1 MKRYVC
7 LVALA
12 AIIKWTSALQCYDCQ
27 NVTDVNA
34 CNKTVTCASN
44 EACFMGSTLLTNIER
59 TYTLTCKDNIHCN
72 PLGPS
77 SALVG
82 RSVANDESSS
92 IKRVVACHECC
103 ATPLCNKALCNHP
116 RPATCTDDQSVDC
129 AKIHSLFN
137 VCADIQKAKLVCP
150 KFCNLCNVVD
160 GNWNWWSSWSRCDV
174 TCANGTLTRH
184 RNCTDPAPQNG
195 GLDCFGIGT
204 ESQMCILDRC
214 PVHGG
219 WSLWSPWGSC
229 SVTCDVGMQRR
240 DRSCSNPYPSKDGDH
255 CYGDSRDDQI
265 CYEHG
270 CTNGGWSAWAN
281 WSSCTATCGGGL
293 RTRDRMCNNPFP
305 SYLGRYCDGSS
316 QNIDLC
322 NNVPCSDGGW
332 SAWENWSSCTATCA
346 GGLRTRD
353 RMCNNPV
360 PSYLGR
366 YCDGPSQNTDLCNNV
381 PCTGTDIQFVVGT
394 PVMTSCSGNSWT
406 IPRTCEVA
414 FDTFISR
421 ANPQF
426 NLQRATF
433 TASKTGTYWFEWNL
447 VAETTHQDFYIY
459 KNDNQIAMMKFDSN
473 HTHVT
478 YANQVQ
484 LMMNDYVRLKR
495 CAGGMFVGNLNLH
508 YSSTFTGILIS

>member
-1 MKRYVC
+1 MKR
-7 LVALA
+7 
-12 AIIKWTSALQCYDCQ
+12 SALQCYDCQ

>member
-1 MKRYVC
+1 MGFMPYVADVC
-7 LVALA
+7 LVTLA

-92 IKRVVACHECC
+92 IKRDVACHECC

-174 TCANGTLTRH
+174 TCANGTQTRH
-184 RNCTDPAPQNG
+184 RTCTDPAPQNG

-265 CYEHG
+265 CYEPG
-270 CTNGGWSAWAN
+270 CTS
-281 WSSCTATCGGGL
+281 
-293 RTRDRMCNNPFP
+293 
-305 SYLGRYCDGSS
+305 
-316 QNIDLC
+316 
-322 NNVPCSDGGW
+322 
-332 SAWENWSSCTATCA
+332 
-346 GGLRTRD
+346 
-353 RMCNNPV
+353 
-360 PSYLGR
+360 
-366 YCDGPSQNTDLCNNV
+366 
-381 PCTGTDIQFVVGT
+381 TDIQFVVGT
-394 PVMTSCSGNSWT
+394 PVMTHCSGL
-406 IPRTCEVA
+406 RTCEVA

-426 NLQRATF
+426 NLQTATF

-447 VAETTHQDFYIY
+447 IAGTNYPDCYVY
-459 KNDNQIAMMKFDSN
+459 KNDNQIAKIVLDSN

-484 LMMNDYVRLKR
+484 LMMNDYVRLKM
-495 CAGGMFVGNLNLH
+495 CDVSWFFDPNLH

>member
-1 MKRYVC
+1 MGFMPYVADVC

-293 RTRDRMCNNPFP
+293 RTRDRMCNNP
-305 SYLGRYCDGSS
+305 
-316 QNIDLC
+316 
-322 NNVPCSDGGW
+322 
-332 SAWENWSSCTATCA
+332 
-346 GGLRTRD
+346 
-353 RMCNNPV
+353 V